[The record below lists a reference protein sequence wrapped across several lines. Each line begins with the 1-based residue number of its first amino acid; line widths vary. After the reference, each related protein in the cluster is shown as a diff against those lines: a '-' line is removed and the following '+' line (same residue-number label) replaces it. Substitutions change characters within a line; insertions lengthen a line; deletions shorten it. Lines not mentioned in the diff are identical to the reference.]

1 VKKVLSLKGRK
12 SFSSVFL
19 KGRKKRGKG
28 VIIFVLR
35 RSKSEKR
42 DGQSDFR
49 DIKIGISVS
58 KRIGKAYKRNWIK
71 RRIKAVCDELIEQM
85 NEGFSI
91 IIKPVPESMDMSFA
105 DLRNDIIGVFKHAG
119 VINEGG

>member
-1 VKKVLSLKGRK
+1 MKKAFSLKGRK

-28 VIIFVLR
+28 VIIFVLK
-35 RSKSEKR
+35 RSKSEKL
-42 DGQSDFR
+42 DSQSDFR

-71 RRIKAVCDELIEQM
+71 RRIKAVCYELIEQM

-91 IIKPVPESMDMSFA
+91 IIKPGPESLDMSFEE
-105 DLRNDIIGVFKHAG
+105 LRIDIISVFKHAG
-119 VINEGG
+119 VINESG

>member
-1 VKKVLSLKGRK
+1 MKKAFSLKGRK

-28 VIIFVLR
+28 VIIFVLK
-35 RSKSEKR
+35 RSKSDKF
-42 DGQSDFR
+42 DDQSDFR

-58 KRIGKAYKRNWIK
+58 RKIGKAYKRNWIK
-71 RRIKAVCDELIEQM
+71 RRIKAVCYELIEYM

-91 IIKPVPESMDMSFA
+91 IIKPGPESLDMSFEE
-105 DLRNDIIGVFKHAG
+105 LRSDIVTVFKHAG
-119 VINEGG
+119 VINESG